1 MKQFNDA
8 TFMEDLGT
16 DSKFNMSYRL
26 KELLNE
32 TLDLKHYSISVA
44 SILFSPV
51 IGNVLVPKSRY
62 LPKKKELSIEFFMDP
77 EEAVQATEE
86 EFFYQMRD
94 GFIAAI
100 NEMPL
105 PADFDI
111 IQFTEDVNDLRFD
124 QLKPVV

>member
-16 DSKFNMSYRL
+16 DSKFNMSYHL

-62 LPKKKELSIEFFMDP
+62 LSKKKELSIEFFMDP
-77 EEAVQATEE
+77 EEALQATEK

-111 IQFTEDVNDLRFD
+111 IQFVEDVNDLRFD
-124 QLKPVV
+124 QLNTL